1 MESFERRFARFQ
13 GARYGV
19 ATSNGTAALYVAL
32 KSVGVEPE
40 DEVILPNYTFVA
52 SASAIIDTG
61 ATPIFVDVDSPTYN
75 IDLEGVRNAL
85 TDRTR
90 AILPVHFGG
99 RPADMEGL
107 REIGGAHG
115 LKIVEDACQAW
126 GGVYR
131 GEQLGTLGEAGCFS
145 FQSSKNITS
154 GEGGIILTNNST
166 VAELSRSIV
175 NCGRDSRG
183 SWHVH
188 CRHGGNY
195 RLTEFQGALLSA
207 QLGRYAELHDR
218 RERAAAFLCEG
229 LKQLNGY
236 RNIEPLEEG
245 SRSSWHLLIFR
256 LATEAW
262 GGVSKSKIVE
272 AIQAE
277 GIPVTPGYSLP
288 LNKQPI
294 FAGNRCHRLELP
306 NTERAC
312 AQEALWLN
320 QNILLGEEELLS
332 AVLDALEKV
341 FHGREQLMDD

>member
-1 MESFERRFARFQ
+1 VESFEHRFARFQ
-13 GARYGV
+13 GAHYGV
-19 ATSNGTAALYVAL
+19 ATSNGTTALYIAL
-32 KSVGVEPE
+32 KSVGVGPE
-40 DEVILPNYTFVA
+40 DEVILPDYTFVA

-61 ATPIFVDVDSPTYN
+61 ATPIFVDVDPLTYN
-75 IDLEGVRNAL
+75 IDLEGVKNAL

-99 RPADMEGL
+99 RPADMDGL
-107 REIGGAHG
+107 REIGGVHG

-131 GEQLGTLGEAGCFS
+131 GEQLGALGEAGCFS

-154 GEGGIILTNNST
+154 GEGGIILANDSK
-166 VAELSRSIV
+166 VAELSRSLT
-175 NCGRDSRG
+175 NCGRDPSG

-188 CRHGGNY
+188 YRHGGNY

-218 RERAAAFLCEG
+218 RERAAGFLCEG

-236 RNIEPLEEG
+236 RNIEPLEKG
-245 SRSSWHLLIFR
+245 SRSSWYLLTFR

-262 GGVSKSKIVE
+262 GGVSKSKIAE

-288 LNKQPI
+288 LHKQPF
-294 FAGNRCHRLELP
+294 FAGNRCRQLELP

-312 AQEALWLN
+312 AREALWLN
-320 QNILLGEEELLS
+320 QNILLAEEELLR

-341 FHGREQLMDD
+341 FRGRGQLMDD